1 MELFGDFGVDK
12 TTIRQIAS
20 RAGVSPGL
28 VIHHFGSKSGLR
40 EAVDD
45 RIMEKIAHEK
55 DWFRNGV
62 MPQPGALVEADPELV
77 VMTRYLVQVLRHD
90 GPAADQIFDRMCD
103 LTDEFYAEGLAAGL
117 VREPSDRV
125 AAVATLV
132 AYAAGASILGHHLAR
147 RLGGASLLDA
157 PVFERYER
165 SALEL
170 FTKGFF
176 ADPSDAAAV
185 EPDSPGRKQ

>member
-55 DWFRNGV
+55 DWFRNAV

-125 AAVATLV
+125 AAVATL
-132 AYAAGASILGHHLAR
+132 G
-147 RLGGASLLDA
+147 
-157 PVFERYER
+157 
-165 SALEL
+165 
-170 FTKGFF
+170 
-176 ADPSDAAAV
+176 
-185 EPDSPGRKQ
+185 